1 MAKDTAPQKKQRWY
15 SLVAQAYK
23 VTAPHDKWL
32 LPGIIGII
40 VGGIA
45 LFVGIGFIIGNT
57 AAIVYMSIFGV
68 LSALL
73 GAMYFLTRRFERNA
87 YARMA
92 GQPGAALAVAQAI
105 RTGWEFQDEP
115 VNMDP
120 RGQAIVFQGVGRG
133 GIVLLAEGGAAARK
147 PVSATTKRIEKLV
160 PGIPV
165 TAYYVG
171 TGEGE
176 VSLAK
181 LQGTIRKTKKALNK
195 SAQAT
200 VKARLK
206 AIGGTKPP
214 LPKGIDPVRARPDR
228 KGMRGR

>member
-1 MAKDTAPQKKQRWY
+1 MAKDTSPQKKQRWY
-15 SLVAQAYK
+15 HAVAQAYK
-23 VTAPHDKWL
+23 DTAPHDKWL

-40 VGGIA
+40 IGGIA
-45 LFVGIGFIIGNT
+45 LFVGVGLIIGGI
-57 AAIVYMSIFGV
+57 AAIIYMSIFGV

-87 YARMA
+87 YARLE
-92 GQPGAALAVAQAI
+92 GRPGASLLVAQAI
-105 RTGWEFQDEP
+105 RSGWEFQDEP
-115 VNMDP
+115 VNMDA
-120 RGQAIVFQGVGRG
+120 RGQAFVFQGVGKG

-147 PVSATTKRIEKLV
+147 EVATTTKRIEKLV

-176 VSLAK
+176 VTLAR
-181 LQGTIRKTKKALNK
+181 LQRAIRKTPKALNK

-214 LPKGIDPVRARPDR
+214 LPKGIDPVRARRDR
-228 KGMRGR
+228 RGLRGR

>member
-1 MAKDTAPQKKQRWY
+1 MAKDTSPPKKQRWY
-15 SLVAQAYK
+15 SLIAQAYK
-23 VTAPHDKWL
+23 VTAPHDKLL
-32 LPGIIGII
+32 LPGIIGIL

-45 LFVGIGFIIGNT
+45 LFVLIGLIIGGT
-57 AAIVYMSIFGV
+57 AAIIYTSIFGV
-68 LSALL
+68 LTAAL
-73 GAMYFLTRRFERNA
+73 GAMYYLTRRFEANA

-105 RTGWEFQDEP
+105 RSGWEFQDEP

-120 RGQAIVFQGVGRG
+120 RSQAIVFQGVGKG
-133 GIVLLAEGGAAARK
+133 GIVLLAEGGGAARK
-147 PVSATTKRIEKLV
+147 TVQTTTKRIEKLV
-160 PGIPV
+160 PGVPV
-165 TAYYVG
+165 TSYYVG
-171 TGEGE
+171 SGEGE

-181 LQGTIRKTKKALNK
+181 LQRTIRKTPKALNK
-195 SAQAT
+195 NAQAT